1 MAKKHFILNHEATT
15 TIPFTP
21 RSGGSENPLA
31 LPERN
36 VKEHATTLRQ
46 RYQSSIN
53 EVLEKVHVRIDSN
66 LPVTDGV
73 YLDMELKGSSMPFA
87 QLDTKRGAKLMSI
100 SSSEAETTATIFL
113 PFEK

>member
-21 RSGGSENPLA
+21 RSSGSENPLA

-73 YLDMELKGSSMPFA
+73 YLDMELKGNSMPFA

-100 SSSEAETTATIFL
+100 SSSEAETKPVTFYNFL
-113 PFEK
+113 F